1 MKQRSNAFS
10 DLCLLTSDHMSKP
23 LAIGVIGVGHMGR
36 HHARVVDEAD
46 GVELA
51 AVVDPR
57 EDVVTDVAEL
67 YGCRGYTDLA
77 EAMGSLDAAIVAVPT
92 AYHLQVTEPLIHKR
106 IPVLVEK
113 PLAATVAEAQ
123 KLAALAAENDCFL
136 QVGHSERFNPAV
148 AAVARLQITPKFVE
162 VDRVSPFPFRSIDIG
177 VVLDVM
183 IHDIDIVMS
192 LIGQPPSRIDA
203 VGVALM
209 GEHEDIANARLGFD
223 NGAVAN
229 LTASRLAMKVE
240 RKIRIFSPQA
250 YVTMDFRSKRG
261 MVIRREENEQLLDW
275 VSAHRQDPSMAD
287 HAPAKY
293 EKLVNTRPLEIDETE
308 PLRGQLHAFL
318 EAIRSGRPA
327 QVDAEAG
334 LAAVR
339 VATDIATAIRAHDW
353 QH

>member
-1 MKQRSNAFS
+1 
-10 DLCLLTSDHMSKP
+10 MSKP

-46 GVELA
+46 EVELV

-67 YGCRGYTDLA
+67 YGCKSYANLA
-77 EAMGSLDAAIVAVPT
+77 SLLGQIDAAIVAVPT
-92 AYHLQVTEPLIHKR
+92 AYHLEVAEPLIRQR
-106 IPVLVEK
+106 IPVLLEK

-123 KLAALAAENDCFL
+123 KLAALAAENDCL
-136 QVGHSERFNPAV
+136 IQVGHSERFNPAV
-148 AAVARLQITPKFVE
+148 AAVAKLHITPKFVE

-183 IHDIDIVMS
+183 IHDIDIVMN
-192 LIGQPPSRIDA
+192 LVGQQPDRIDA

-209 GEHEDIANARLGFD
+209 GQHEDIANARLGFA

-240 RKIRIFSPQA
+240 RKIRIFSPEA
-250 YVTMDFRSKRG
+250 YVTMDFHNKRG
-261 MVIRREENEQLLDW
+261 MVIRREENQQLLDW
-275 VSAHRQDPSMAD
+275 VSVHRQDPSMAD
-287 HAPAKY
+287 LAPAKY
-293 EKLVNTRPLEIDETE
+293 EQLVNACPLEIDEIE
-308 PLRGQLHAFL
+308 PLRGQLHAFI
-318 EAIRSGRPA
+318 EAIHSGRPA

-339 VATDIATAIRAHDW
+339 VATDIATSIHTHDW